1 MPKNID
7 LRSDEINELLGT
19 PPRWIVR
26 GGIGVI
32 FGVVLLLFVGSI
44 FFRYPEV
51 INAPVV
57 ITTENPPAMV
67 SAKATGRLSLL
78 KVADG
83 AVVNTGD
90 TLAIIQNP
98 ASVSS
103 IRRLKGIL
111 EGMPSFFENYDTTL
125 LPSFS
130 EPLQL
135 GEVQTS
141 YAALVRATD
150 DYRIFVQQSF
160 YPKKIAAL
168 SRERKEYSL
177 YYARLNAQL
186 KIMEK
191 DMRIASKQFRRDSML
206 FSMKNISA
214 SDYEKAEQ
222 LLLSKKFNLEQSR
235 VSLSDAF
242 ITMAKLDQDLV
253 ELGMTFSERETKL
266 KGELKLTYE
275 QLKAS
280 VSQWEEQY
288 LLCAAVSGR
297 VSFIK
302 VWSENQEVKAG
313 ETVFAIVPRLQG
325 KLIARITL
333 PSAGAGKV
341 EVGQHANIKVDGYP
355 YMEFGM
361 LLGTISRVSVA
372 PSEGEYS
379 LVVSL
384 PHGLTT
390 SYGKKLELRG
400 ELAGIAEITTEDL
413 SLLQRLLY
421 PLKHLFTS
429 RVAGAEK

>member
-32 FGVVLLLFVGSI
+32 FFVILLLFVGSV

-51 INAPVV
+51 INAPVI

-67 SAKATGRLSLL
+67 SAKATGRLLLL

-83 AVVNTGD
+83 AFVNTGD

-103 IRRLKGIL
+103 IRRLKSVL
-111 EGMPSFFENYDTTL
+111 SDMSSFFVRYDTL
-125 LPSFS
+125 LLSRFK

-135 GEVQTS
+135 GEVQSS
-141 YAALVRATD
+141 YAALVRAAD
-150 DYRIFVQQSF
+150 DYRIFVLQSF

-191 DMRIASKQFRRDSML
+191 DMRIASKQFRRDSTL
-206 FSMKNISA
+206 YSMKNISML
-214 SDYEKAEQ
+214 DYEKAEQ
-222 LLLSKKFNLEQSR
+222 ALLSKRYSLEQSK
-235 VSLSDAF
+235 VALSDAS

-253 ELGMTFSERETKL
+253 ELGMTFSEKETKL

-297 VSFIK
+297 VSFLK

-313 ETVFAIVPRLQG
+313 EVVFAIMPQIQG

-341 EVGQHANIKVDGYP
+341 EVGQRVNIKVDGYP

-384 PHGLTT
+384 PEGLTT
-390 SYGKKLELRG
+390 SYKRKLELRG
-400 ELAGIAEITTEDL
+400 ELTGSAEITTEDL
-413 SLLQRLLY
+413 SLLERLLY

-429 RVAGAEK
+429 RVAS

>member
-19 PPRWIVR
+19 PPRWIIR

-32 FGVVLLLFVGSI
+32 FTIILLLFVGSI

-67 SAKATGRLSLL
+67 SARATGRLSLL

-83 AVVNTGD
+83 ANVNRGD
-90 TLAIIQNP
+90 TLAIVQNP
-98 ASVSS
+98 AAVSS
-103 IRRLKGIL
+103 IRRLKDIL
-111 EGMPSFFENYDTTL
+111 QTMSSFFENYDAPL

-141 YAALVRATD
+141 YAALVRAAD
-150 DYRIFVQQSF
+150 DYRIFVEQGF
-160 YPKKIAAL
+160 YPKKMEAL
-168 SRERKEYSL
+168 GRERKEYGL
-177 YYARLNAQL
+177 YYKRLNAQL
-186 KIMEK
+186 NIMK
-191 DMRIASKQFRRDSML
+191 MDMRIASKQFRRDSTL

-222 LLLSKKFNLEQSR
+222 LLLSKKYSLEQSR
-235 VSLSDAF
+235 VSLSDAS

-253 ELGMTFSERETKL
+253 ELGMAFSEKETKL

-288 LLCAAVSGR
+288 LLCATVSGR
-297 VSFIK
+297 VSFLK
-302 VWSENQEVKAG
+302 VWSENQEVKVG
-313 ETVFAIVPRLQG
+313 ETVFAIVPKIQG
-325 KLIARITL
+325 KLIARISL

-341 EVGQHANIKVDGYP
+341 KVGQQVNIRVDGFP

-361 LLGTISRVSVA
+361 LMGTVSRVSVA

-400 ELAGIAEITTEDL
+400 ELAGSAEITTEDL